1 MNLWSRPN
9 LNPARPHFPTALQP
23 GNGHLYFF
31 TSIFSLCS
39 QLNLLPRYIFF
50 FFFVFKLYLIDRFN
64 PGCPGPALSII
75 WKKTVP
81 AEGRGAI
88 KSPCLNV
95 SVGFGDVPQE
105 HFAIFFI
112 LFFFKEIFLNL
123 NQFSQ
128 TNIPFWM
135 NWLNFI
141 ECIYE
146 NIIN

>member
-112 LFFFKEIFLNL
+112 FLKKFSWVWISLVKQIFPSGWTDLIL
-123 NQFSQ
+123 LSVFRK
-128 TNIPFWM
+128 T
-135 NWLNFI
+135 
-141 ECIYE
+141 
-146 NIIN
+146 